1 MKENIQMSIKY
12 KERTLSTS
20 LVIRKMQMKT
30 KMSYHFTPNRQAKVK
45 KTDNTQ
51 SQWRCEQLKTF
62 MHCWWEC
69 KMVQPL
75 WKTVYKYFLKLNI
88 CLLYDTKSKFYMDFR
103 LHSRLVP
110 LTLVLFWVSCTSVW
124 FNLKSKSIGMW
135 GI

>member
-12 KERTLSTS
+12 KERILSTS

-30 KMSYHFTPNRQAKVK
+30 KMSYHFTLNRRAKVK

-62 MHCWWEC
+62 MHCRWEC

-75 WKTVYKYFLKLNI
+75 WKTAYKYLLKLNI
-88 CLLYDTKSKFYMDFR
+88 CLLYDTKSKLYMDFR
-103 LHSRLVP
+103 LHSRLVS
-110 LTLVLFWVSCTSVW
+110 LTLYCSGSIVLQYGLI
-124 FNLKSKSIGMW
+124 LKGKV
-135 GI
+135 